1 MRIAI
6 FGLGYVGAV
15 SAGCLAELGHTVV
28 GVDPN
33 AVKVDLINAGRAP
46 VIEKGLDE
54 FIARA
59 VGAGRLRATTVQREA
74 VEVSE
79 VSLVCVGTPSQPNG
93 NLELKYVRAVCREI
107 GEALRE
113 TTDFHVV
120 VMRSTMLPGS
130 MRSVVIPELEQAS
143 GKRIGE
149 GIGVCIN
156 PEFLREA
163 TAVDDFF
170 HPPKTV
176 IGETESAGGDLVERI
191 YQGIEAPMIRTR
203 IESAEMVKYTDN
215 VWHALKVGF
224 ANEIG
229 NICKAV
235 GIDGREVMEIFCQDR
250 KLNLSGN
257 YLKPGYA
264 FGGSCLP
271 KDVRA
276 LTYRAKSLD
285 VAVPILGAILPSND
299 GQVTRA
305 FRMIADRPGR
315 KVGMLGLSFK
325 AGTDDLRES
334 PLVELVER
342 LIGKGYDVTIY
353 DRNVRLG
360 GLVGANRD
368 YILNRIPHIAG
379 LLQDDIGPV
388 LERSDIV
395 VVGNNA
401 PEFLEV
407 YGRLR
412 ADQTL
417 IDLVSIGD
425 PAPGADRYEGI
436 CW

>member
-163 TAVDDFF
+163 TAVHDFF

-191 YQGIEAPMIRTR
+191 YQGIEAPMIR
-203 IESAEMVKYTDN
+203 K
-215 VWHALKVGF
+215 
-224 ANEIG
+224 IG
-229 NICKAV
+229 
-235 GIDGREVMEIFCQDR
+235 
-250 KLNLSGN
+250 
-257 YLKPGYA
+257 
-264 FGGSCLP
+264 
-271 KDVRA
+271 RA
-276 LTYRAKSLD
+276 H
-285 VAVPILGAILPSND
+285 V
-299 GQVTRA
+299 
-305 FRMIADRPGR
+305 
-315 KVGMLGLSFK
+315 
-325 AGTDDLRES
+325 
-334 PLVELVER
+334 
-342 LIGKGYDVTIY
+342 
-353 DRNVRLG
+353 
-360 GLVGANRD
+360 
-368 YILNRIPHIAG
+368 
-379 LLQDDIGPV
+379 
-388 LERSDIV
+388 
-395 VVGNNA
+395 
-401 PEFLEV
+401 
-407 YGRLR
+407 
-412 ADQTL
+412 
-417 IDLVSIGD
+417 
-425 PAPGADRYEGI
+425 
-436 CW
+436 